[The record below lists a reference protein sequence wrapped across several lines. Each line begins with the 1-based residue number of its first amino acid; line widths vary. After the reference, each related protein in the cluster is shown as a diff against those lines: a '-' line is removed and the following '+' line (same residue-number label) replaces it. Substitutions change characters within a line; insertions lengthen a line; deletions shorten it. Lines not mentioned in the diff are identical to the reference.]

1 MIYPSFLQTHSSTS
15 TLILVS
21 KQNLPHLIPPL
32 NVEVCGVEV
41 GGEEVYGTPN
51 VTSTRPTRRLEP
63 EMEEEEPKQSHPI
76 TRQMDSEIEKSQ
88 GTILE
93 PVSGNGAG
101 RKTKSRSGDAS
112 KSGQG
117 ASPPSN

>member
-1 MIYPSFLQTHSSTS
+1 M
-15 TLILVS
+15 
-21 KQNLPHLIPPL
+21 
-32 NVEVCGVEV
+32 CGIEV

-51 VTSTRPTRRLEP
+51 VTSMRPTRRLEP

-88 GTILE
+88 GKILE

-101 RKTKSRSGDAS
+101 RKTKAKRRRVSEQ

-117 ASPPSN
+117 ASPRSN